1 MPATMLSRHFSTAR
15 FAYRHLRRPAAGEDV
30 RRCWPFEVAVI
41 TRAADH
47 RVRATGAHHLSPGL
61 TAVPGTPKGDTADI
75 PPVMT
80 VRQARTCGFKG
91 IGFSRSG
98 LVVHVDIRLI
108 VTARRRDGVSTTV
121 AGPIHPPGRVSDPS
135 TPAQERPPWPG
146 RRSCKLD
153 RALEML
159 TDVRVDIGR
168 IAERQTALSD
178 QTASHAKDLGDL
190 MTKHREDVRAV
201 WKAIDELR
209 ARPAG
214 LTGKALLAGAGTLVA
229 LAVGLVQLL
238 THVHLS

>member
-1 MPATMLSRHFSTAR
+1 MSTAV
-15 FAYRHLRRPAAGEDV
+15 AGATIHHLAG
-30 RRCWPFEVAVI
+30 
-41 TRAADH
+41 TRSGPLHPRTGETALAESADH
-47 RVRATGAHHLSPGL
+47 
-61 TAVPGTPKGDTADI
+61 
-75 PPVMT
+75 
-80 VRQARTCGFKG
+80 
-91 IGFSRSG
+91 
-98 LVVHVDIRLI
+98 
-108 VTARRRDGVSTTV
+108 
-121 AGPIHPPGRVSDPS
+121 
-135 TPAQERPPWPG
+135 
-146 RRSCKLD
+146 KLD